1 MGEQTVGLLGA
12 WNSGWRPLVEF
23 TIMIHHDLRITS
35 YVLNQNEL
43 ISSTNLFMLEN
54 RIGNTLFQAD
64 QRAVPAANDASHRV
78 EWRPWQADQLQSDLQ
93 WQEADL
99 QLAQMAGIQNTGQ
112 GLALCTWQFPATVQ
126 SPNLPDA
133 VQFRV
138 RKIDLDSPVK
148 GGASSR
154 TWLSQ
159 ISGLYAT
166 AFAAPEKPRASL
178 LADQDLKVVLAF
190 ALSFDSPSD
199 ERPTN
204 SLKSGHGHGLVT
216 RIQVSYRQAGD
227 SHIDEVRELKPQDL
241 TAVSMND
248 GLGTLKI
255 SVSQPQFLDG
265 QRILFAVRVGDD
277 WRWSHWSSFSKP
289 VHVEYSDLFKMPLEK
304 NRSFFF

>member
-1 MGEQTVGLLGA
+1 
-12 WNSGWRPLVEF
+12 
-23 TIMIHHDLRITS
+23 MIHHDLRITS

-178 LADQDLKVVLAF
+178 LVDQDLKVVLAF
-190 ALSFDSPSD
+190 ALSSDSPSD

>member
-1 MGEQTVGLLGA
+1 M
-12 WNSGWRPLVEF
+12 
-23 TIMIHHDLRITS
+23 
-35 YVLNQNEL
+35 
-43 ISSTNLFMLEN
+43 
-54 RIGNTLFQAD
+54 
-64 QRAVPAANDASHRV
+64 AAASDASDRVYRV
-78 EWRPWQADQLQSDLQ
+78 EWRPWQADQVQSDLQ
-93 WQEADL
+93 WQEAEL
-99 QLAQMAGIQNTGQ
+99 QLAPLAGIQNTGQ

-148 GGASSR
+148 GEASSR

-159 ISGLYAT
+159 ISGPYAT

-178 LADQDLKVVLAF
+178 LVDQDLKVLLAF
-190 ALSFDSPSD
+190 ALSDSPS
-199 ERPTN
+199 ERPSN
-204 SLKSGHGHGLVT
+204 SLKSGHGHGLIS

-227 SHIDEVRELKPQDL
+227 SHMDEVSELKPQDL
-241 TAVSMND
+241 AAMSMND

-255 SVSQPQFLDG
+255 RVSQPQFLDG

-289 VHVEYSDLFKMPLEK
+289 VHVQYSDLFKMPKRPLVK
-304 NRSFFF
+304 NRTCFSGWACTEPGDSCGPLSRVHFAFDLCLTFSSFLAFLTQK